1 MPDDDKLDAN
11 LVLALHAL
19 LGERSVSRA
28 AARMGLGQP
37 AMSHALKRL
46 RERFDDPLLV
56 RGDGR
61 LMQLTPRA
69 LELAD
74 LAQQGVEAIER
85 VFAAPSPFDPATCT
99 RRFRV
104 ASSDAMVVNLLPGLL
119 ARLAEAA
126 PGVDLELPITG
137 PSAATALEEG
147 RLDLSIGRWDLAPL
161 GLRRRTL
168 YREQLVS
175 VVRADHPRVG
185 PTLDLGTYLALPH
198 VLVAPRGTPRG
209 VVDDALGRLGHER
222 RIAVVLQSFVAAMIV
237 TAASDLVLTLPQ
249 RLVQRLQGQLALR
262 VLPPPLSLAEFDLHL
277 VWHERDHYDPAHRWL
292 RGLVAS
298 VLQDDHENGPQN
310 VVRE

>member
-1 MPDDDKLDAN
+1 MPDVDDKLDAN

-19 LGERSVSRA
+19 LRERSVSRA

-74 LAQQGVEAIER
+74 LAQQGVDAVAR
-85 VFAAPSPFDPATCT
+85 VFAAPAPFDPATCA
-99 RRFRV
+99 RRFRI
-104 ASSDAMVVNLLPGLL
+104 AASDASNVNLLPGLL
-119 ARLAEAA
+119 ARLAQQA
-126 PGVDLELPITG
+126 PLVDLELPVSG
-137 PSAATALEEG
+137 PSVAAALEEG
-147 RLDLSIGRWDLAPL
+147 RLDLGIGRWDLAPL

-168 YREQLVS
+168 FHERLVT
-175 VVRADHPRVG
+175 VARAEHPQVG
-185 PTLDLGTYLALPH
+185 ATLDLPTYLALSH
-198 VLVAPRGTPRG
+198 ILVAPRGSRHG
-209 VVDDALGRLGHER
+209 VVDDALAQLGHQR
-222 RIAVVLQSFVAAMIV
+222 RIAVVLQSFVAAMV
-237 TAASDLVLTLPQ
+237 VASASDLLVTLPARVVS
-249 RLVQRLQGQLALR
+249 RLHTQLSLR
-262 VLPPPLSLAEFDLHL
+262 VLTPPLPLPTVELHL

-298 VLQDDHENGPQN
+298 VLQADDDEA
-310 VVRE
+310 

>member
-1 MPDDDKLDAN
+1 MPDLDDKLDAN

-19 LGERSVSRA
+19 LRERSVSRA

-74 LAQQGVEAIER
+74 LAQQGVEAIGR
-85 VFAAPSPFDPATCT
+85 VFAAPAQFDPATCV
-99 RRFRV
+99 RRFRM
-104 ASSDAMVVNLLPGLL
+104 ACSDAQNVSLLPGLL
-119 ARLAEAA
+119 ARLAQEA

-137 PSAATALEEG
+137 PSVPTALEEG
-147 RLDLSIGRWDLAPL
+147 RLDLAIGRWDLAPM
-161 GLRRRTL
+161 GLRRRRL
-168 YREQLVS
+168 YRERLVC

-185 PTLDLGTYLALPH
+185 ETLDLATYLALPH
-198 VLVAPRGTPRG
+198 MLVAPRGTPHG
-209 VVDDALGRLGHER
+209 VVDDALARLGHER
-222 RIAVVLQSFVAAMIV
+222 RIAVVLQSFVAAMII
-237 TAASDLVLTLPQ
+237 ASGSDLVITLPS
-249 RLVQRLQGQLALR
+249 RLVEQLQGQLALR
-262 VLPPPLSLAEFDLHL
+262 VLAPPLELPPFELHL

-298 VLQDDHENGPQN
+298 VLQTDDEA
-310 VVRE
+310 